1 MWSPG
6 LEFSSCVTLSGELE
20 YDYYINNVMAAPD
33 SMFAPA
39 YWDEGDRLV

>member
-1 MWSPG
+1 M
-6 LEFSSCVTLSGELE
+6 TLSGELE

-39 YWDEGDRLV
+39 YWDEGDRLVFDISYTNKSS